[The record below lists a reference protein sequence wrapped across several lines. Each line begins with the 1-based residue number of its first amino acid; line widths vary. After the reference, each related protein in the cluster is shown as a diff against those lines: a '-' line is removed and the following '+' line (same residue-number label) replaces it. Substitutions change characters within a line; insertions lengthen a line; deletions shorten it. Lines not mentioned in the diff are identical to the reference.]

1 MKKKFSN
8 SSKEESNEN
17 KDKNESDDN
26 TDSMYLK
33 EMREELNKAALEFRS
48 GETEG
53 KKDTKLDKMFK
64 LINMIKLSSTIKI
77 LKDDNTPIEIIPHL
91 FLGSIGCASN
101 LKQLENFKMTHILC
115 CAKGIKNFFPNK
127 FKYHNLE
134 LLDSDKQDIKKYFDE
149 SFKFIDN
156 GIKNGGNVLVHC
168 HAGVSRSSTILI
180 AYIMKSQKMKLD
192 KVLELIETKREKAS
206 PNIGFIRQLKEYE
219 KELGI

>member
-1 MKKKFSN
+1 MKKKYSN
-8 SSKEESNEN
+8 VPKEEVSEN

-33 EMREELNKAALEFRS
+33 EMKEELNKAALEFRS

-101 LKQLENFKMTHILC
+101 LKQLENNKMTHILC
-115 CAKGIKNFFPNK
+115 CASGIKNFFPNK
-127 FKYHNLE
+127 FKYHNLQ
-134 LLDSDKQDIKKYFDE
+134 LLDSDKEDIKKYFDE
-149 SFKFIDN
+149 SFNFIDN

-168 HAGVSRSSTILI
+168 HAGVSRSSTILL

-192 KVLELIETKREKAS
+192 KALELIKSKREKAS
-206 PNIGFIRQLKEYE
+206 PNIGFIQQLKEYE